1 VRAPLVLVTG
11 FGPFR
16 GRTRNPSREIARA
29 LEREPPPG
37 VRVLA
42 RELPVTFRGAPRA
55 IRRALADL
63 APERPAALL
72 GLGVQGRP
80 WFRLERRARGV
91 YSGRR
96 QDNAGHSPASLGL
109 DLGPEREC
117 ALELEPLAL
126 VLRAA
131 GAGEV
136 RISDDAGGFVCEV
149 CFHTLLGEA
158 RGAPAVFLHV
168 PPVRVLDAAAQTPIV
183 RALVAA
189 LADYASSSSSSRGR
203 ASSSGA
209 SRAAKARKSRT
220 RPKSSKPM

>member
-16 GRTRNPSREIARA
+16 GRTRNPSREVARA
-29 LEREPPPG
+29 LEREPPQG
-37 VRVLA
+37 VRVVA
-42 RELPVTFRGAPRA
+42 RELPVTYRGAPRA

-72 GLGVQGRP
+72 GLGVQRHP

-91 YSGRR
+91 YRGQRL
-96 QDNAGHSPASLGL
+96 DNVGDSPSALGL

-117 ALELEPLAL
+117 ALELEPLAD

-131 GAGEV
+131 GAPDV

-168 PPVRVLDAAAQTPIV
+168 PPVRALDAQAQAPLV

-189 LADYASSSSSSRGR
+189 LADYASSSSRGR
-203 ASSSGA
+203 ASRSGA
-209 SRAAKARKSRT
+209 SSAAKARKSRT
-220 RPKSSKPM
+220 RPKSSRPM